1 MTATTVWLVIAH
13 GSRNPAL
20 VEAHGQICAAIADRV
35 GEEAAIRPAYLEITE
50 PSIPDA
56 IDEAVASGATTVV
69 LVPYFLHVGNHT
81 LRDLPQILDDAGDRH
96 HGVEIVLADHL
107 GIDDRLVDL
116 AIDRARGATA
126 GGGDER

>member
-1 MTATTVWLVIAH
+1 MSSTAWLVIAH

-20 VEAHGQICAAIADRV
+20 VEAHGTICAAIADRV
-35 GEEAAIRPAYLEITE
+35 GGEARVAPAYLELTE

-56 IDEAVASGATTVV
+56 IDAAAADGATDIV

-81 LRDLPQILDDAGDRH
+81 LRDLPEILEAARQRH
-96 HGVEIVLADHL
+96 SGVEIVLAEHL

-116 AIDRARGATA
+116 AIDRAREAVPPA
-126 GGGDER
+126 SKR